1 MSDQDEWFQHDRE
14 LLAVLTYF
22 DRTTGPTGASLTLE
36 ERREELTARHG
47 ACSAPIRVLDLVRPE
62 AEPGRNTVR
71 VGYWTCSPHPSFI
84 ADTFAPS
91 PVETVNHSLVVPR
104 RASAARV

>member
-36 ERREELTARHG
+36 ERREELTAHHG
-47 ACSAPIRVLDLVRPE
+47 ACSAPIRVFDLVRPE
-62 AEPGRNTVR
+62 AELGRNTVSR
-71 VGYWTCSPHPSFI
+71 WVLDVQS
-84 ADTFAPS
+84 S
-91 PVETVNHSLVVPR
+91 PVAHR
-104 RASAARV
+104 